1 MHSTPNPKEIDPRDF
16 LIIAPEDKEL
26 SNLAYDAMRCSS
38 AQTRMGSDFSAGSPI
53 PPVDLRFRRAAV
65 NNVEVPGDRPS
76 IGRRA
81 VRAFIRFLWV
91 ACLGGAGV
99 AWRFYGDEAKQ
110 IIVKSVPPFAL
121 ILSMPLE
128 NPKTPR
134 ATDLTCRPG
143 VRDEG
148 STTATGTFGSRPA
161 RKASRRPPP
170 YLPNSAQSL
179 QSMAR
184 DLATTGQEIEQLKAS
199 IEQLKASQ
207 EQMFRDVAKASEQNR
222 RPKVSASLPRSAA
235 APPRKPMPFRRSQAA
250 VAPMLLQAAAP
261 SVLRQPEPQ
270 PAGHG
275 PAAGRTRAVIG
286 AAAADAR
293 ALASALCERDLP
305 ATAGDATACLSL
317 TKVCFDRSGD
327 ASQCASSA
335 RASACPLRFSLLGA
349 GPRRRSDEADRPE
362 PSRRLR
368 SPFLC

>member
-38 AQTRMGSDFSAGSPI
+38 AQTRMGFDFSAGSPI

-128 NPKTPR
+128 NPELPEQPTSPAVQASATKAAPPR
-134 ATDLTCRPG
+134 PAPL
-143 VRDEG
+143 
-148 STTATGTFGSRPA
+148 AQTGTEGIAPTAPLSPE
-161 RKASRRPPP
+161 
-170 YLPNSAQSL
+170 SAQSL

-270 PAGHG
+270 PQ
-275 PAAGRTRAVIG
+275 
-286 AAAADAR
+286 
-293 ALASALCERDLP
+293 
-305 ATAGDATACLSL
+305 ATARPQVEPELSS
-317 TKVCFDRSGD
+317 VP
-327 ASQCASSA
+327 Q
-335 RASACPLRFSLLGA
+335 P
-349 GPRRRSDEADRPE
+349 PMPVH
-362 PSRRLR
+362 
-368 SPFLC
+368 